1 MSKSIL
7 VAIYGTGR
15 TALMYCD
22 ARQLVAAGYSA
33 EARVERLMAKSRVDR
48 EVATFVFQTL

>member
-33 EARVERLMAKSRVDR
+33 EARVERLMRSCRVDR